1 MGEIGSKLHY
11 GHPDFLNGI
20 FMTTRGGI
28 SKAQRGLHLNEDIY
42 AGITATCRGGRI
54 KHSDYY
60 QCGKGRDLGFQSIVN
75 FTKKIGSGMG
85 EQLLSREYY
94 YLGTKLPID
103 KFLSFYYAHAGFHI
117 NNLSIMLSVK
127 MFMFLLSNLGA
138 LKYGTVE
145 CNEDDPV
152 PGCHNLVPVLNWID
166 RFVLSVFV
174 CFFISFYH

>member
-11 GHPDFLNGI
+11 GHPDLLNGI

-94 YLGTKLPID
+94 YLGSMLPID

-127 MFMFLLSNLGA
+127 AFMFLLMSLGA
-138 LKYGTVE
+138 LNNGTAA
-145 CNEDDPV
+145 CRKITQ
-152 PGCHNLVPVLNWID
+152 HLAAI
-166 RFVLSVFV
+166 
-174 CFFISFYH
+174 I